1 MAASCACRRAAP
13 RTKLTQPK
21 VAKLHGKSAVRS
33 STAVFRMISICYLRP
48 HQLIRRRRYQL
59 ATAPTGAPRL
69 WSRRC
74 LLCALRTLPLAPDFT
89 RRRRRQAPP
98 LVRHVSKLRVRL
110 GCTGRPGV
118 PQWLPRGRLIAT
130 NPALW
135 RGSRAPYL
143 KRRRLSLLQ
152 NCRAVV
158 TAWRVGD
165 IV

>member
-74 LLCALRTLPLAPDFT
+74 
-89 RRRRRQAPP
+89 APP
-98 LVRHVSKLRVRL
+98 MRPPYPPPSPRL
-110 GCTGRPGV
+110 HSAKASPSASASAACFKTSGPPWLHRT
-118 PQWLPRGRLIAT
+118 LPRGRLIAT